1 MVAVL
6 HFFKRRSTLSKY
18 VLQKMLELLDDGSWI
33 IRQSQV
39 SENIRYRNPGNPL
52 GKKHPVRPHSSLWIP
67 HHQDH
72 HYHHWCRP
80 PTCLLSSWCR
90 LIRFICPSV
99 WLKSASMLFRPAHS
113 HKRSCLTMWTLS
125 HLLLYLLLF
134 VSDVLNVCWICWC
147 QWVKCS
153 WSDTMKAINVV
164 MLKVMTIDQEGC
176 KW

>member
-1 MVAVL
+1 MWNINLLSNICLVVAVL

-113 HKRSCLTMWTLS
+113 HKRSCLTMWTS
-125 HLLLYLLLF
+125 SIIPPPF
-134 VSDVLNVCWICWC
+134 CERCFECVLNLLM
-147 QWVKCS
+147 S
-153 WSDTMKAINVV
+153 MS
-164 MLKVMTIDQEGC
+164 
-176 KW
+176 